1 MSKKLSR
8 LHQALKPKASE
19 VNKTSSGS
27 RQYNFIGNSKNL
39 SANLDMAQL
48 LNRNSQFN
56 IQNDMIQSIS
66 QSLQN
71 DKGAPVQRSNIL
83 NSSLDN
89 TAVSFHTASVKEQ
102 PASQGQIPFTVL
114 GNTTEHGSVLL
125 GKTEET
131 LND

>member
-1 MSKKLSR
+1 
-8 LHQALKPKASE
+8 
-19 VNKTSSGS
+19 
-27 RQYNFIGNSKNL
+27 
-39 SANLDMAQL
+39 MAQL
-48 LNRNSQFN
+48 INRNSQFN

-131 LND
+131 LNA